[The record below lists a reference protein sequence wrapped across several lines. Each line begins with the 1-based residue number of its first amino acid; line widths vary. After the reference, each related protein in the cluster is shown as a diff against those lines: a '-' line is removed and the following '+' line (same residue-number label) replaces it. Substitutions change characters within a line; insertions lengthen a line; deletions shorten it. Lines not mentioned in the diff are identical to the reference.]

1 MASRLLYRGPSIDV
15 LHEEYAKKGR
25 LDEHAPIKGEFT
37 VRIEAPAEQVWRL
50 LSDPATWTTLDPGI
64 RDVRLE
70 GPVAV
75 DTRFTWKKGGAR
87 MKSRFAVVDPGRE
100 ITWTGRAAGANAVHR
115 HLLQATAD
123 GATEVRTEESMAGP
137 LFILVFNE
145 AKLRTVLTTWLTGL
159 KTVAES

>member
-25 LDEHAPIKGEFT
+25 LDDQAPITGHFT
-37 VRIEAPAEQVWRL
+37 VRIEAPVERVWRL
-50 LSDPATWTTLDPGI
+50 LSDPSTWASLDPGI
-64 RDVRLE
+64 NDVRLE

-87 MKSRFAVVDPGRE
+87 MRSRFAVVDPRRE

-115 HLLQATAD
+115 HLLRELED
-123 GATEVRTEESMAGP
+123 GATEVRTEESMGGP
-137 LFILVFNE
+137 LFILIFDNT
-145 AKLRTVLTTWLTGL
+145 KLRTVLKEWLTGL
-159 KTVAES
+159 KTISES